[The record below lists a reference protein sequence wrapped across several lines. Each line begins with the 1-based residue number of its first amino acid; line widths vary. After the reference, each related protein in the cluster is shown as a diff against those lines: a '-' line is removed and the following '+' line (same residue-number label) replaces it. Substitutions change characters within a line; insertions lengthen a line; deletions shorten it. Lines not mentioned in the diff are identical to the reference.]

1 MFHGF
6 VCCDV
11 IVCLHALGDELE
23 ILLQKRREFQNA
35 GVLIADVERFPGEQ
49 VHADPL
55 SIVIV
60 ARLRLPIRWEGA
72 RQLALSLSA
81 CPPCM
86 KQRQQKQHVYNAR

>member
-55 SIVIV
+55 NIVIV

-72 RQLALSLSA
+72 RQLALSL
-81 CPPCM
+81 
-86 KQRQQKQHVYNAR
+86 YD